1 MSNINPQDLQELAG
15 LAGPGGSMPLTT
27 QPQPQQMEQEE
38 EEEEFTL
45 PGRSARGSIVP
56 DTPTVLPMSMAARD
70 ELRAVLRRYQLD
82 GLFDAL
88 DQAILAD
95 ETLVRNADALFG
107 AVRNNP
113 VYQARF
119 KGNMEREKK
128 GLPVLSEAEYIQQEQ
143 QYLNVLRNLG
153 MPRGFYDSQ
162 DSFAN
167 FIANDVSPSELSAR
181 VQQGYNVIT
190 NSPPQVLAELKR
202 MVPDLTE
209 GELAAY
215 VLDPQRSTIEIER
228 RARAAQIAAQA
239 TTAANMTLSLEEAEG
254 LARAGVTEDV
264 ARQAFGQAG
273 EQRELLGTTL
283 LGEQALTREDILGGV
298 TGVNQAAAQ
307 RIETRR
313 RRRRAEF
320 EQGGQI
326 ALNEA

>member
-1 MSNINPQDLQELAG
+1 MSDINPQDLAELAG
-15 LAGPGGSMPLTT
+15 LAGPGGSNQGVPQVGRNMP
-27 QPQPQQMEQEE
+27 
-38 EEEEFTL
+38 EEEEFRL
-45 PGRSARGSIVP
+45 PGRSARGAITP

-70 ELRAVLRRYQLD
+70 ELRAVLRRYQLE

-113 VYQARF
+113 IYQARF

-167 FIANDVSPSELSAR
+167 FIASDVSPSELSAR
-181 VQQGYNVIT
+181 IQQGYNVIN
-190 NSPPQVLAELKR
+190 NSPPQVLTELRR

-239 TTAANMTLSLEEAEG
+239 TTAANITLSLEEAEG

-273 EQRELLGTTL
+273 EQSQLLNRSIF
-283 LGEQALTREDILGGV
+283 GEEALSREDILGGV

-313 RRRRAEF
+313 RRRRATF
-320 EQGGQI
+320 EEGGQVTL
-326 ALNEA
+326 AEA